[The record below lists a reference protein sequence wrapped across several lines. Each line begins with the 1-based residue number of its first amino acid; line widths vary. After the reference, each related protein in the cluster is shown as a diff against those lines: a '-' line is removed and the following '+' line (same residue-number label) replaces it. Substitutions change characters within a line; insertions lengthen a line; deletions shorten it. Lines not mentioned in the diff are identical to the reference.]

1 MRDYKRTRVKN
12 QRQKKGKAGRKKKNI
27 FSLRNRTFIYAIMIF
42 IFVSVSVFYIWKY
55 VPRSLFD
62 IEFSKAKIV
71 SVNGNRNLSEE
82 EIKKLS
88 EVEGK
93 NFLTLSL
100 EESAIRLVKNSWIRG
115 VDVRRKFPNKISI
128 AVDER
133 LPFARVKLNNLNLI
147 DEEGVILSINGE
159 TAKKELPLISGV
171 NENIPLKEGD
181 KISSPNLKAGIE
193 TLKEIQSKQ
202 LFPISD
208 VSVVNVNDPFNPVLT
223 VKNYPG
229 QIYLGVGNLDE
240 KIKNLRAFSSNKK
253 EVFPLVSYID
263 LRFKNRVI
271 VMPIKQADRNKGST
285 L

>member
-1 MRDYKRTRVKN
+1 MKDYKRTRIKN
-12 QRQKKGKAGRKKKNI
+12 QRQKKGRAGRKKKNI
-27 FSLRNRTFIYAIMIF
+27 FSLRNWTFIYGIIILIF
-42 IFVSVSVFYIWKY
+42 FSALLFYGWKY
-55 VPRSLFD
+55 MPRRLFN
-62 IEFSKAKIV
+62 IEFLRARIV
-71 SVNGNRNLSEE
+71 SVNGSKNLSEE

-88 EVEGK
+88 DVEGK

-100 EESAIRLVKNSWIRG
+100 EESALRLVKNSWIRG

-128 AVDER
+128 AVEER
-133 LPFARVKLNNLNLI
+133 LPFARVKLNNLSLI
-147 DEEGVILSINGE
+147 DEEGVILSVNSE
-159 TAKKELPLISGV
+159 TVKKELPLISGV
-171 NENIPLKEGD
+171 NGNISLKEGD

-202 LFPISD
+202 LFPVSD
-208 VSVVNVNDPFNPVLT
+208 VSAVNVNDPFNPVLT

-229 QIYLGVGNLDE
+229 QIYLGIGNLDE

-271 VMPIKQADRNKGST
+271 VMPVKQADKNRGST